1 MCPAPDGPAAG
12 KECLPVWIRR
22 AAKWTGVLVLALALA
37 FCGGV
42 WLFQEAILF
51 NGRTAEILET
61 PADLDW
67 SFEEF
72 RLEVP
77 GGVTHGWWIPLENA
91 RGAVVFS
98 HGSGKNI
105 SHYLDDARIFRDLGF
120 SVLLYDYGGYGLST
134 GKPSERRCY
143 ADIRAVW
150 RHLTETL
157 GVPPER
163 VVLAGASMGGG
174 VTSDLAAEVQPAA
187 VVLECTFTSVPEAV
201 RDTLPFLPHP
211 LLTRIRF
218 RNLDKVPGFRAPL
231 LVLHS
236 ADDDTIPFA
245 HGERLF
251 AAAKEPKAFA
261 RITGSHGGGKFSSGP
276 AYTEPLREFL
286 LRHTPAP

>member
-1 MCPAPDGPAAG
+1 M
-12 KECLPVWIRR
+12 WIRR
-22 AAKWTGVLVLALALA
+22 AAKWGTGAALVLLLL

-42 WLFQEAILF
+42 WFFQETLLF
-51 NGRTAEILET
+51 NGRTAELVQT
-61 PADLDW
+61 PADLGW
-67 SFEEF
+67 TFEEF
-72 RLEVP
+72 RLEGP
-77 GGVTHGWWIPLENA
+77 GGVTHGWWMPLEDA
-91 RGAVVFS
+91 RGAVIFS

-105 SHYLDDARIFRDLGF
+105 SHYLDDAQLFRDMGF

-134 GKPSERRCY
+134 GKPSEKRCY

-201 RDTLPFLPHP
+201 RDTLPGLPYP

-218 RNLDKVPGFRAPL
+218 RNIDKVPRFRAPL
-231 LVLHS
+231 MVLHS
-236 ADDDTIPFA
+236 TDDDTIPFA

-251 AAAKEPKAFA
+251 AAAKEPKTFA
-261 RITGSHGGGKFSSGP
+261 RITGSHGGGKFSSGE
-276 AYTEPLREFL
+276 AYTGPLREFL